1 MSNGVSDSNS
11 PSVVRS
17 EGLHNTL
24 TSDMRALL
32 YLFTKSIVNGI
43 KRAFSSPKRLISVLV
58 GLGYYVGLVLR
69 PWEQKPDKLVTNSI
83 GKLPAIDPSWV
94 NHGLFISFAF
104 VSLIFALS
112 IFGFRNTFKP
122 ADVDVLFPTPV
133 SNRLIMFFRLFR
145 DQFATLLLPLFF
157 LIFAYK
163 PTLAFASAARD
174 KNPLAFSQ
182 AIQGGILGWFLLSL
196 AWVGISYAV
205 SFLIAKY
212 ETKANL
218 ISKGYSIALALFIT
232 GVFALSFYQI
242 RIASSWDSV
251 VTISSHPLVRI
262 PLFIPWAATSASLG
276 IYNGSPTEFF
286 LGLGVMVALIGGS
299 LYYASRLSDYMYDQ
313 AATRGFQAQTMRDMQ
328 RKGDWTSILVAQ
340 AQQGKVKR
348 GRIAAQFQHLKFRG
362 GWALIY
368 KEILIQA
375 RTGILGN
382 IILMLVLTMFAILF
396 LSIPELEKNIG
407 KSVDYAPMFYLG
419 MVGFVAVNIASLQ
432 AIAGYQE
439 TLRKVEVIK
448 PLPLTPAQIAF
459 YETGSKGI
467 VSMAVSVLP
476 FLVGFIYRPALWQ
489 YHISG
494 ILGAPLASLAL
505 VGVTFLI
512 VVLFPDFDDPTQR
525 SFRGIMQLL
534 GMLIVLLPTI
544 GIYALA
550 TVIHV
555 NMIIPA
561 LVSGVINIGILVLT
575 STLAGRFYA
584 DFNPTD

>member
-1 MSNGVSDSNS
+1 M
-11 PSVVRS
+11 
-17 EGLHNTL
+17 
-24 TSDMRALL
+24 
-32 YLFTKSIVNGI
+32 
-43 KRAFSSPKRLISVLV
+43 
-58 GLGYYVGLVLR
+58 
-69 PWEQKPDKLVTNSI
+69 
-83 GKLPAIDPSWV
+83 
-94 NHGLFISFAF
+94 
-104 VSLIFALS
+104 S

-163 PTLAFASAARD
+163 PALAFASAARD

-182 AIQGGILGWFLLSL
+182 AIQGGIVGWFLLSL

-205 SFLIAKY
+205 SFLVAKY

-218 ISKGYSIALALFIT
+218 ISKGYSIALAVFVT
-232 GVFALSFYQI
+232 GVFAFSFYQI
-242 RIASSWDSV
+242 KISPSWDSV

-276 IYNGSPTEFF
+276 IYNGSPSEFF
-286 LGLGVMVALIGGS
+286 LGMGVMVALIGGS

-340 AQQGKVKR
+340 AQQGKFKK
-348 GRIAAQFQHLKFRG
+348 GRIAAKFQHLKFRG

-375 RTGILGN
+375 RTGIVGN

-396 LSIPELEKNIG
+396 LSIPELARNGKN
-407 KSVDYAPMFYLG
+407 VDFAPMFYLG
-419 MVGFVAVNIASLQ
+419 MVGFVAVNFASMQ

-459 YETGSKGI
+459 FETGSKGI

-550 TVIHV
+550 TVLHV
-555 NMIIPA
+555 NMIVPA

>member
-1 MSNGVSDSNS
+1 MSNGVSDGNS

-17 EGLHNTL
+17 EGLRNTL

-32 YLFTKSIVNGI
+32 YLFTRSIVNGI

-58 GLGYYVGLVLR
+58 GLGYYVGLVIR
-69 PWEQKPDKLVTNSI
+69 PWDRKPDKFVTNSVE
-83 GKLPAIDPSWV
+83 KLPTIDPSWV
-94 NHGLFISFAF
+94 NHGLFIAFAF
-104 VSLIFALS
+104 VSLIFAVS

-145 DQFATLLLPLFF
+145 DQFTTLLLPLFS
-157 LIFAYK
+157 LIIVYK
-163 PTLAFASAARD
+163 PALAFASAVRD

-182 AIQGGILGWFLLSL
+182 AIQGGIVGWFLLSL

-205 SFLIAKY
+205 SFLVAKY

-218 ISKGYSIALALFIT
+218 ISKGYSIALAVFVT
-232 GVFALSFYQI
+232 GVFAFSFYQI
-242 RIASSWDSV
+242 KISPSWDSV

-276 IYNGSPTEFF
+276 IYNGSPSEFF
-286 LGLGVMVALIGGS
+286 LGVGVMVALIVGS

-340 AQQGKVKR
+340 AQQGKFKK
-348 GRIAAQFQHLKFRG
+348 GRIAAKFQHLKFRG

-375 RTGILGN
+375 RTGIVGN

-396 LSIPELEKNIG
+396 LSIPELARSGKN
-407 KSVDYAPMFYLG
+407 VDFAPMFYLG
-419 MVGFVAVNIASLQ
+419 MVGFVAVNFASMQ

-459 YETGSKGI
+459 FETGSKGI

-534 GMLIVLLPTI
+534 GMLVVLLPTI

-550 TVIHV
+550 TVLHA
-555 NMIIPA
+555 NMIVPA

>member
-1 MSNGVSDSNS
+1 MSNGVSDGNS

-17 EGLHNTL
+17 EGLRNTL

-32 YLFTKSIVNGI
+32 YLFTRSIVNGI

-58 GLGYYVGLVLR
+58 GLGYYVGLVIR
-69 PWEQKPDKLVTNSI
+69 PWDRKPDKFVTNSVE
-83 GKLPAIDPSWV
+83 KLPTIDPSWV
-94 NHGLFISFAF
+94 NHGLFIAFAF
-104 VSLIFALS
+104 VSLIFAVS

-145 DQFATLLLPLFF
+145 DQFTTLLLPLFS
-157 LIFAYK
+157 LILVYK
-163 PTLAFASAARD
+163 PALAFASAVRD

-182 AIQGGILGWFLLSL
+182 AIQCGIVGWFLLSL

-205 SFLIAKY
+205 SFLVAKY

-218 ISKGYSIALALFIT
+218 ISKGYSIALAVFVT
-232 GVFALSFYQI
+232 GVFAFSFYQI
-242 RIASSWDSV
+242 KISPSWDSV

-276 IYNGSPTEFF
+276 IYNGSPSEFF
-286 LGLGVMVALIGGS
+286 LGVGVMVALIVGS

-340 AQQGKVKR
+340 AQQGKFKK
-348 GRIAAQFQHLKFRG
+348 GRIAAKFQHLKFRG

-375 RTGILGN
+375 RTGIVGN

-396 LSIPELEKNIG
+396 LSIPELARSGKN
-407 KSVDYAPMFYLG
+407 VDFAPMFYLG
-419 MVGFVAVNIASLQ
+419 MVGFVAVNFASMQ

-459 YETGSKGI
+459 FETGSKGI

-534 GMLIVLLPTI
+534 GMLVVLLPTI

-550 TVIHV
+550 TVLHA
-555 NMIIPA
+555 NMIVPA